1 MKKKRNSSPG
11 MFTVEMAIIFP
22 IILFTLIGLMYI
34 GIVYHQDMV
43 AKTAAMRTAS
53 KVSYT
58 WDGLGSADSAWT
70 EDGALKSF
78 DYTEHDPYDG
88 LLAGVTGKSGKR
100 KANAERY
107 FEWVLGKNPELIGEE
122 SQENMAVE
130 YQWSL
135 LAPTVEAKLTKHY
148 TNPMGHLLEA
158 VGIGAERTT
167 EISARVS
174 VTDPV
179 EFIRTAGIVYDLFK
193 SGK

>member
-78 DYTEHDPYDG
+78 DYTGHNPYEGMFGAGDG
-88 LLAGVTGKSGKR
+88 NR
-100 KANAERY
+100 KANAARY
-107 FEWVLGKNPELIGEE
+107 FNWVLGKSPQLLEDET
-122 SQENMAVE
+122 QENVAVD
-130 YQWSL
+130 YKWDL
-135 LAPTVEAKLTKHY
+135 LASSVEAKLTKHY

-158 VGIGAERTT
+158 VGIGAEQTT
-167 EISARVS
+167 EVTARVS

-179 EFIRTAGIVYDLFK
+179 EFIRTMGIVFDLFQ
-193 SGK
+193 